1 MLTGNRKVNDVSI
14 SVVHAP
20 VRVANGVRE
29 LDQISELRGG
39 YHLLNLCMTV
49 LVCQDYTRLQL
60 LQVLEQV
67 WQHMTAAFFKDVT
80 YIRFIITFLTK

>member
-1 MLTGNRKVNDVSI
+1 MNILVLTGHRKVNDVSI

-39 YHLLNLCMTV
+39 YNLLNLCTTV
-49 LVCQDYTRLQL
+49 LDYTRLQL

-67 WQHMTAAFFKDVT
+67 PQLMTAAF
-80 YIRFIITFLTK
+80 

>member
-1 MLTGNRKVNDVSI
+1 M
-14 SVVHAP
+14 
-20 VRVANGVRE
+20 RVANGIRE

-39 YHLLNLCMTV
+39 YNLLNLCMTV

-67 WQHMTAAFFKDVT
+67 
-80 YIRFIITFLTK
+80 